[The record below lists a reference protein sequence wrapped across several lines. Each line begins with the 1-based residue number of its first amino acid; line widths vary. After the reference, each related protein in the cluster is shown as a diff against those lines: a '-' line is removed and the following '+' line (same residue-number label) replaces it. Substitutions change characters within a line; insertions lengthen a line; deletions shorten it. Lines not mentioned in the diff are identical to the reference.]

1 MLTERGVLALNGHL
15 LAVSDLHV
23 AYADNRDIVSSLRPG
38 TDADW
43 LIVAGDVGE
52 KVADVERAMTLLSER
67 FAKVVWV
74 PGNHELWTHPS
85 DPVRL
90 RGEARYLHLVDLCR
104 SLGVLTPEDPYPVW
118 EDADGPVTVA
128 PLFLLYDYTFRA
140 PGATT
145 RDESL
150 AIAHRAGVVCA
161 DEHFLH
167 PDPYP
172 TRDDWCRARV
182 RETELRLAGIPED
195 HRTVLVNHYPLV
207 REPTD
212 VLRHPEFA
220 QWCGTELTRDWHRRF
235 RAAAVIYGHLHI
247 PRVTHHDGVRFEEV
261 SIGYPR
267 EWRARPPREPL
278 RTVRLSPRPSGHT
291 P

>member
-1 MLTERGVLALNGHL
+1 MPTERGVLALNGHL

-23 AYADNRDIVSSLRPG
+23 AYADNRDILSSLRPG

-52 KVADVERAMTLLSER
+52 KVADIERALTLLSER

-118 EDADGPVTVA
+118 QDADGPVTVA
-128 PLFLLYDYTFRA
+128 PLFLLYDYTFLA

-150 AIAHRAGVVCA
+150 ALAHRAGIVCA

-212 VLRHPEFA
+212 VLRYPEFA

-247 PRVTHHDGVRFEEV
+247 PRVTHYDGVRFEEV

-278 RTVRLSPRPSGHT
+278 RTVRLSPRPSGNT

>member
-1 MLTERGVLALNGHL
+1 M
-15 LAVSDLHV
+15 
-23 AYADNRDIVSSLRPG
+23 
-38 TDADW
+38 
-43 LIVAGDVGE
+43 
-52 KVADVERAMTLLSER
+52 ERALALLSER

-85 DPVRL
+85 DPVQL

-104 SLGVLTPEDPYPVW
+104 SLGVITPEDPYPVW
-118 EDADGPVTVA
+118 EGADGPVTVA

-195 HRTVLVNHYPLV
+195 HRTVLVNHYPLL

-278 RTVRLSPRPSGHT
+278 RTVRLSPRPSGDT
-291 P
+291 A